1 MPRRVFIT
9 GLGPVSGFG
18 FGHAP
23 NWQRLLA
30 GESAFGPVSL
40 FDASAMANP
49 FAAQAPDYKLR
60 DHVPKS
66 YRKAT
71 KVMSRDIELAVIAAH
86 LAVEDAGL
94 HTPGLPT
101 PPENASTPTYASERL
116 GCHIGAGLI
125 AADINELTTALDGSR
140 QAEHPTQLDLEHWG
154 REGMQSLTPLWL
166 LKYLPNMLACHVTI
180 LHDARG
186 PSNTITCAATSGSLS
201 LGESLRVIQRGH
213 ADACLCGGVE
223 SKLNPL
229 GYLRQISTGRYAKA
243 TPQTDPATLVRP
255 FDEDATGGAIGEGG
269 GILVLEAE
277 DTFSSRTTS
286 DSSSAGS
293 SPTAYAEVVG
303 FAATQS
309 VHRSSKN
316 RKPDPTGT
324 GLINAAHAALR
335 EAGLGPDDVDL
346 IIPFGLGDPE
356 YDTADAA
363 ALRSLFGDR
372 LAGIPVLTPKAQV
385 GNTVAGAAAIDLALA
400 ALILHHQQLPPIL
413 NRDNPLPCFAAP
425 STVPDTGLNTALLLT
440 TGLGGQNTAVVLK
453 RVST

>member
-9 GLGPVSGFG
+9 GLGPVSGLG

-30 GESAFGPVSL
+30 GDSAIGPVSL
-40 FDASAMANP
+40 IDTSAMANP

-94 HTPGLPT
+94 VTPGLPT
-101 PPENASTPTYASERL
+101 PPDGDSTPTYATERL

-125 AADINELTTALDGSR
+125 AADINELTTAFDGSR
-140 QAEHPTQLDLEHWG
+140 KPDSPNELDLTHWG
-154 REGMQSLTPLWL
+154 NEGMQSLTPLWL

-186 PSNTITCAATSGSLS
+186 PSNTITCDASSGSLS

-229 GYLRQISTGRYAKA
+229 GYLRQMTTGRYAKA
-243 TPQTDPATLVRP
+243 EADSDPLTLVRP
-255 FDEDATGGAIGEGG
+255 FDEHAAGGAVGEGG

-277 DTFSSRTTS
+277 DSFTQRTTS
-286 DSSSAGS
+286 DSPSVA
-293 SPTAYAEVVG
+293 SPTRYAEVAG

-309 VHRSSKN
+309 VHRASKN
-316 RKPDPTGT
+316 RQPDPTGT
-324 GLINAAHAALR
+324 GLVNAAHAALR
-335 EAGLGPDDVDL
+335 EANLTPDDINLV
-346 IIPFGLGDPE
+346 IPFGLGDPTH
-356 YDTADAA
+356 DAADAA
-363 ALRSLFGDR
+363 ALRTLFGDR
-372 LAGIPVLTPKAQV
+372 LADLPVLTPKAQI
-385 GNTVAGAAAIDLALA
+385 GNTVAGAAAFDLALA
-400 ALILHHQQLPPIL
+400 ALMLHHQQLPPIL
-413 NRDNPLPCFAAP
+413 NRDNPLPGFGNTHTTP
-425 STVPDTGLNTALLLT
+425 SGGLHTALLLT
-440 TGLGGQNTAVVLK
+440 TGLGGQNTAVILK
-453 RVST
+453 RVQA